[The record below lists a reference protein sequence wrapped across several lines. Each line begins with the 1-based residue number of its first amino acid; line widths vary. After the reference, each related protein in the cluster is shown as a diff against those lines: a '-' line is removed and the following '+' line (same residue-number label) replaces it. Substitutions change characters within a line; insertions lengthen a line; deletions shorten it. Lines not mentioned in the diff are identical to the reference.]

1 MAAFQYYSYRAGTE
15 VGGGQL
21 SGARRPRLIVR
32 LGMIVAMLMLP
43 PGSQVPPKFAA
54 EVLWWLRWAALGIEA
69 VLWATLEQGNRGC
82 R

>member
-1 MAAFQYYSYRAGTE
+1 
-15 VGGGQL
+15 
-21 SGARRPRLIVR
+21 
-32 LGMIVAMLMLP
+32 MIVATLMLP
-43 PGSQVPPKFAA
+43 SSSEVPPQFAG